1 MRNYSASIKR
11 RKRGKRTEYIARLQ
25 YYDRNGQ
32 RREVSRSADNSGDA
46 KERLEELKDKYVT
59 GGEALLDARNLTF
72 SALADHC
79 KKTRYCE
86 AVYDDKGRK
95 LFGVRNPKKFE
106 SIINKLVNEFGH
118 LKLSQIT
125 VTDLQNYRKTRLTTK
140 TKRGTLT
147 DVATVNRELSTC
159 RAMLNDAVCNDWLSR
174 SPFSKAKRGELIP
187 VAHETMRTTVLSLDD
202 EKKLLAQ
209 CGTSKRRHLKA
220 LIIAALDSGCRQG
233 ELLRLKWSDID
244 FQGHSFQVISY
255 KGKTVKSRV
264 VPMTKRL
271 REVLLDLRAKP
282 STAAFRKLKTGE
294 IPEQTLVFG
303 VVDNVK
309 KSFDATRRDAG
320 MPHLR
325 FHDLRHSAG
334 TTLTEAG
341 MSLALVGE
349 ILGHSDPKTTY
360 RYINRTTAT
369 VERAAE
375 ILNKRQQA

>member
-1 MRNYSASIKR
+1 
-11 RKRGKRTEYIARLQ
+11 
-25 YYDRNGQ
+25 
-32 RREVSRSADNSGDA
+32 
-46 KERLEELKDKYVT
+46 LEELKDKYVT

-79 KKTRYCE
+79 KKTRYRE

-244 FQGHSFQVISY
+244 FQGNSFQVISY

-294 IPEQTLVFG
+294 IPDQPLVFG
-303 VVDNVK
+303 VVI
-309 KSFDATRRDAG
+309 T
-320 MPHLR
+320 
-325 FHDLRHSAG
+325 
-334 TTLTEAG
+334 
-341 MSLALVGE
+341 
-349 ILGHSDPKTTY
+349 
-360 RYINRTTAT
+360 
-369 VERAAE
+369 
-375 ILNKRQQA
+375 